1 MSHTDFRTV
10 DLQSRTGKRHI
21 YQELIPVFCKIAAFL
36 CSVRKSLIPEFNQPG
51 FGQKIKMRGQGCNG
65 KFQALCNLLNIQSFF
80 FLDKTQ
86 DLYADR
92 GTESLEY
99 GKTIGNRTGF
109 YVKNLLLD
117 VFADI

>member
-10 DLQSRTGKRHI
+10 DLQIRTGKRHI

-36 CSVRKSLIPEFNQPG
+36 CSVRKSFIPEFDQLG
-51 FGQKIKMRGQGCNG
+51 FSQKIKVRGQGCNG
-65 KFQALCNLLNIQSFF
+65 KLQVLCNLFNVQSFF
-80 FLDKTQ
+80 ALDKKQ
-86 DLYADR
+86 NLYTDR

-109 YVKNLLLD
+109 HVKNLLLD